1 MNLRSQTYTI
11 IGIPFLIL
19 LIILI
24 IASWFMVRGSF
35 QELERQHAQTQVRQ
49 ILVHLD
55 TLVNQVAQTTRDWAT
70 WDDTYRF
77 VRDGNQT
84 YRRDNLNDPTL
95 VNLDLNALVFV
106 DLEGRVAHSL
116 GWDGAARRRVPVMP
130 GLLELLHRRGD
141 LLRMVL
147 ERGPVKGIASLP
159 GAPVALSMHPILKSD
174 DSGPAAGVLVMART
188 MREVDLG
195 HIQEM
200 FGARLEIT
208 RSKGGAPARAGASGP
223 AAITVS
229 PLNAHTVAGITSLPG
244 LPGEDPISLTVTMPR
259 NVYQLGEK
267 TTIYFLG
274 WLALTALVMGAAAGY
289 VLNQRVIKRL
299 TALTGRVGDITRSE
313 DQSLRLP
320 VSGADELAGLALSVN
335 QMLSALQEAHQ
346 EAARSAR
353 RYQGILEDQ
362 TELICRFDRK
372 HRLTF
377 ANEAFRR
384 YFSLPLEHVPG
395 GSLEALLPP
404 EGLNKMQ
411 ALLDTLGDGNG
422 VADEYIQVE
431 NNDGSP
437 AWLHVTVR
445 AISDQD
451 GRVGEYQMMGL
462 DATEQLRAVRALK
475 DSEARYRTLFER
487 AGESIFI
494 IEGEGDQIGRIV
506 AANATALR
514 VFGYTAEE
522 FTRLNVADLVPPNL
536 AAGVADTLRRMMR
549 GSWASRELPHR
560 TKQGVPL
567 IMEVSAGPVELG
579 GRNYLLAFVRD
590 ITERKKA
597 QEQLEEREQWYR
609 TTFEHTGTAM
619 SVIEADG
626 TFSRV
631 NEHFAR
637 LMGLPREEIEG
648 RLKWSDTV
656 APEDLERLRG
666 YRRQRFQ
673 GEDIPRQYEFTFLN
687 SRGDR
692 RHALVS
698 VALIP
703 GTTTLI
709 SSMHDIT
716 ESKEAQKQLEE
727 RERWYRTTLEHTGTA
742 MLVIDETNIVVMCN
756 EKFADLVGHPRESI
770 EGKFNWHRMVS
781 PVDLPRMKEYHDR
794 RMRGEQAPTQYEFTF
809 RDRWDHERDVLIS
822 VQLIPGTTN
831 KVCSLLDI
839 TERKKAENA
848 LRESEARLRAI
859 LEANP
864 DPAVV
869 YDNQGRVTYLNPAF
883 TSIFGWSFEELS
895 GQRIDFVPEDQRDK
909 SLGQIKMLYET
920 GTPAN
925 FETVRF
931 TKQGR
936 RLEVHISAAGI
947 SAPDGGVAG
956 MVVNITD
963 ITERK
968 RMSAQLLRSQ
978 KMEAVGNLAGGIA
991 HDFNNVLQVIR
1002 GYAQLAVWES
1012 GASRGL
1018 GSYATEIE
1026 KAASRGADLVQ
1037 RLLAFSRK
1045 LDPELKPV
1053 DLNRE
1058 VSDAALMLERIIPKM
1073 IGITTRLAEDL
1084 DIIDADP
1091 TQLEQILLNLGTNAR
1106 DAMPGGGALTMETEN
1121 LELDEAFCSA
1131 HPPLQPG
1138 RYVLLTVSDTGQGM
1152 DPEVRDHIFEPFFTT
1167 KVQGEG
1173 TGMGLASVYGIV
1185 EAHHGYIECY
1195 SEPGQGTV
1203 FRIYL
1208 PARAAQRGQ
1217 SPEPVV
1223 EPQTLPGGDETV
1235 LLVDDEPGVREIGR
1249 MMLTKCGY
1257 TVLSAPSGETALE
1270 MLAGAEKAPELVILD
1285 LNMPGMGGRRCLEE
1299 IKRLNPDLPVVVA
1312 SGYTDTGQVDKILAA
1327 GAAAFVGKPFRL
1339 HRFLNTVRDILDQ
1352 AGKSRNPGDQ
1362 ERLSRSM

>member
-35 QELERQHAQTQVRQ
+35 QELERQHAQIQVRQ

-55 TLVNQVAQTTRDWAT
+55 TLVNQVAQTTRDWAA

-106 DLEGRVAHSL
+106 DPEGRVAHSL

-130 GLLELLHRRGD
+130 GLLELLRRRGD

-159 GAPVALSMHPILKSD
+159 GAPVALAMHPILKSD

-200 FGARLEIT
+200 FGARLVIT

-229 PLNAHTVAGITSLPG
+229 PLNADTVAGITSLPG
-244 LPGEDPISLTVTMPR
+244 LPGEGPISLTVTMPR

-267 TTIYFLG
+267 TTFYFLG

-522 FTRLNVADLVPPNL
+522 FTRMNVADLVVPNL

-567 IMEVSAGPVELG
+567 ITEVSAGPVELE
-579 GRNYLLAFVRD
+579 GRNYLLALVRD

-597 QEQLEEREQWYR
+597 QE
-609 TTFEHTGTAM
+609 
-619 SVIEADG
+619 
-626 TFSRV
+626 
-631 NEHFAR
+631 
-637 LMGLPREEIEG
+637 
-648 RLKWSDTV
+648 
-656 APEDLERLRG
+656 
-666 YRRQRFQ
+666 
-673 GEDIPRQYEFTFLN
+673 
-687 SRGDR
+687 
-692 RHALVS
+692 
-698 VALIP
+698 
-703 GTTTLI
+703 
-709 SSMHDIT
+709 
-716 ESKEAQKQLEE
+716 QLEE

-742 MLVIDETNIVVMCN
+742 MLVIDETNIVIMCN
-756 EKFADLVGHPRESI
+756 EKFADLIGHSRESI

-781 PVDLPRMKEYHDR
+781 PVDLPRMKDYHDR
-794 RMRGEQAPTQYEFTF
+794 RLRGELAPTQYEFTF
-809 RDRWDHERDVLIS
+809 QDRWGHERDVLIS

-883 TSIFGWSFEELS
+883 TSVFGWTFEELA
-895 GQRIDFVPEDQRDK
+895 GKRIDFVPEDQREL
-909 SLGQIKMLYET
+909 SQGQIRMLYES
-920 GTPAN
+920 GSAAN
-925 FETVRF
+925 FETARF
-931 TKQGR
+931 TKAGR
-936 RLEVHISAAGI
+936 RLEVHISGAGI
-947 SAPDGGVAG
+947 SGPDGKVTG

-1073 IGITTRLAEDL
+1073 ISITTRLTEDL

-1121 LELDEAFCSA
+1121 LDLDEAFCSA
-1131 HPPLQPG
+1131 HPPLRPG

-1185 EAHHGYIECY
+1185 EAHHGHIDCY

-1270 MLAGAEKAPELVILD
+1270 MLAGAEKTPELVILD